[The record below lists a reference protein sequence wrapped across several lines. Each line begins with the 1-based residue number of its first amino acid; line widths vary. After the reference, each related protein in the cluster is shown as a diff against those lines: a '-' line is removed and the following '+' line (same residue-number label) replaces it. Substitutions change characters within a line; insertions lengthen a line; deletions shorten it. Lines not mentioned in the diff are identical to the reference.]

1 MNLNLNYHIEEK
13 MTKEMNRTGV
23 IKSQAKYISTF
34 TMYKYFVRPHLDYGN
49 VLYDQ
54 PNNESLCEKVLNTI
68 MQYCYRR
75 YSYHQRDISDKTLQ

>member
-1 MNLNLNYHIEEK
+1 
-13 MTKEMNRTGV
+13 
-23 IKSQAKYISTF
+23 
-34 TMYKYFVRPHLDYGN
+34 MYKYFVRPHLDYEN

-54 PNNESLCEKVLNTI
+54 PNNESLSEKVLNTI